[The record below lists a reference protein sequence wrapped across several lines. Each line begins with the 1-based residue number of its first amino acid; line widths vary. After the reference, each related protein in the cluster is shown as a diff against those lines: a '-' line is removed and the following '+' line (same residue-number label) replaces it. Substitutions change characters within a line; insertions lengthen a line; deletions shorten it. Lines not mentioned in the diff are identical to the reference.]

1 MLMTLTDTRRRPDM
15 SDTRTKRVVLVAYDQ
30 MNLLD
35 LTGPLQALS
44 TATLRCSEGIDP
56 LYETYVASVDGG
68 QVVTSCGLPI
78 LTVALATLDDLPIDT
93 LIVPGGCKGDEFYA
107 PPRLVAWI
115 ARRVDH
121 VRRLC
126 SVCTGAF
133 LLAATGYLDGRTVAT
148 HWDWVSRLGKLHPEL
163 SIDSDK
169 IYVRDGSVWT
179 SAGVTAGIDLTLAL
193 IADDYGQKIAIETA
207 RQLVMF
213 IKRSGGQSQF
223 SVSLSVQAREDS
235 RFTDLHAW
243 MSGHLKDDLRV
254 ERLAEQA
261 GMSLRT
267 FARIYA
273 ERIGRTPA
281 KTVEAMRIEA
291 ACRSLEETE
300 LPLKAI
306 AEATGHG
313 DEQNLRRVFH
323 RQLGISPVQ
332 YRQRFSGHAG
342 APQPVPDAQAADD
355 QPNT

>member
-1 MLMTLTDTRRRPDM
+1 MTNR
-15 SDTRTKRVVLVAYDQ
+15 RTKRVVLVAYDQ

-44 TATLRCSEGIDP
+44 TATLRCSDGTDP

-115 ARRVDH
+115 ARRADH

-133 LLAATGYLDGRTVAT
+133 LLAATGYLDGKTIAT
-148 HWDWVSRLGKLHPEL
+148 HWDWVGRLGKLHPSL

-169 IYVRDGSVWT
+169 IYVRDGSIWT

-213 IKRSGGQSQF
+213 VKRSGGQSQF
-223 SVSLSVQAREDS
+223 SVSLSAQARDDS

-243 MSGHLKDDLRV
+243 MQSHLKDDLRV

-261 GMSLRT
+261 GMSPRS
-267 FARIYA
+267 FARIYS

-281 KTVEAMRIEA
+281 KTVEAMRMEA

-300 LPLKAI
+300 LPLKSI
-306 AEATGHG
+306 AEMTGHG

-323 RQLGISPVQ
+323 RQLRISPVQ
-332 YRQRFSGHAG
+332 YRQRFSGHVTGVA
-342 APQPVPDAQAADD
+342 QPAPDAETPQDHLIA
-355 QPNT
+355 